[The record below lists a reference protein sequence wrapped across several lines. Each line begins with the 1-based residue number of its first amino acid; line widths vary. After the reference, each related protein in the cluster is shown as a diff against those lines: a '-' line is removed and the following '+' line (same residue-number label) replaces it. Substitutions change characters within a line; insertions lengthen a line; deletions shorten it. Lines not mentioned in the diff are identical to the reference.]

1 METYLNGT
9 SSKEENYYLFKW
21 YDSFQEGTPERK
33 TPAVGEEDALF
44 SKIQSKI
51 SVSEIAQENGS
62 FKLKTVKDDV
72 QSGLWWAKAAAA
84 VALIS
89 SLLTGAYFYRNYLP
103 VAEKTVR
110 MVTNSTQ
117 KRRTTL
123 PDGTLVWLNVNS
135 KLSYASLFNGKQ
147 REVWLIGEAYFE
159 VKHNAKRP
167 FVVHTANLSVKDLGT
182 IFNLKA
188 YPNRK
193 TETSLI
199 QGSIAIALNH
209 QVNTITLKPYQKLVL
224 DHAEKTEPAAPVH
237 LENIPFQEDGAA
249 VAEIGW
255 IHQEFGFN
263 NERFEDILPVLEKR
277 FGVQLVI
284 KNPKVKDYRF
294 TGRFKDAGL
303 NTVLNALR
311 FSNEFE
317 YRKEGEKA
325 IVIY

>member
-21 YDSFQEGTPERK
+21 YDSFQEGKTEIK
-33 TPAVGEEDALF
+33 TPAVEEEDVLF
-44 SKIQSKI
+44 LKIQSKI
-51 SVSEIAQENGS
+51 SASEIAQENSG
-62 FKLKTVKDDV
+62 FKLKAVKDDV
-72 QSGLWWAKAAAA
+72 QSGLWWATAAA
-84 VALIS
+84 VVTLVS
-89 SLLTGAYFYRNYLP
+89 GLFYGAYFYSKYLP
-103 VAEKTVR
+103 AAEKTVN
-110 MVTNSTQ
+110 MVTSSTQ
-117 KRRTTL
+117 KRRATL

-135 KLSYASLFNGKQ
+135 KLSYHTTFNDQQ
-147 REVWLIGEAYFE
+147 REVWLTGEAYFV

-167 FVVHTANLSVKDLGT
+167 FVVHTADLTVKDLGT
-182 IFNLKA
+182 EFNLKA

-193 TETSLI
+193 IETSLI
-199 QGSIAIALNH
+199 QGSIAIAINH
-209 QVNTITLKPYQKLVL
+209 QENTITLKPYQKLVL
-224 DHAEKTEPAAPVH
+224 DPTEKTESAAPVH
-237 LENIPFQEDGAA
+237 LENIPFQEDGTS

-284 KNPKVKDYRF
+284 KNSKVKDYRF

-303 NTVLNALR
+303 NTVLNALQ

-325 IVIY
+325 IIIY